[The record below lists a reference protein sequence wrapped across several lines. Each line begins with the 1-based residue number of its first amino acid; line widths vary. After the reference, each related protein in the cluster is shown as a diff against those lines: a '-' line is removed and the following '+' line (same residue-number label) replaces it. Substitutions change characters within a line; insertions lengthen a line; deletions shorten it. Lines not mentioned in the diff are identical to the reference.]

1 MVGHGSLANKM
12 LALGEN
18 FDVGED
24 FRSALF
30 ISSSFD
36 ASIEQTL
43 LPFIGGGAAVVIGD
57 DVRESPAQF
66 WQQFDRSRV
75 TFMSCVP
82 AYLESILNQAPDTVS
97 LKHLALGGEALTLQF
112 KNKVSHHLKV
122 GQITNLYGPT
132 EATID
137 AISHAVAHDDVGP
150 NIPIGRP
157 MANYR
162 AYVLDE
168 GLELVPAG
176 VGASFTLQGRAWREV
191 ICIARG

>member
-1 MVGHGSLANKM
+1 MVGHGSLDNKM

-18 FDVGED
+18 FDVRED

-57 DVRESPAQF
+57 DLRESPAQF

-82 AYLESILNQAPDTVS
+82 AYLESILHQAPDTVS

-137 AISHAVAHDDVGP
+137 AISHVDG
-150 NIPIGRP
+150 
-157 MANYR
+157 
-162 AYVLDE
+162 
-168 GLELVPAG
+168 
-176 VGASFTLQGRAWREV
+176 
-191 ICIARG
+191 